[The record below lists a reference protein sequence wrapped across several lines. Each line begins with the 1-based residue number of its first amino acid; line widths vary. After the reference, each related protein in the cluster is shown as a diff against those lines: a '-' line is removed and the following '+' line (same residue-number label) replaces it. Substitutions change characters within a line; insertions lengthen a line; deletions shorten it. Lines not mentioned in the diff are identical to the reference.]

1 MKKIVFAAMLFT
13 AGNASAGVY
22 FTDNAGSADV
32 WVTVTNNA
40 GAADCW
46 VYSGDIVRIPSSS
59 DVWVIRTNN
68 TAATDKWI
76 IITDNRAA
84 ASDLSCLTAE

>member
-1 MKKIVFAAMLFT
+1 MKKLVFAVMFFAIGD
-13 AGNASAGVY
+13 ANAGVY

-46 VYSGDIVRIPSSS
+46 IYSGDIVRIPSGS
-59 DVWVIRTNN
+59 DIWVKQTDN
-68 TAATDKWI
+68 TAATDKWV
-76 IITDNRAA
+76 IITDNLAA
-84 ASDLSCLTAE
+84 ASDLSCLTAK